1 MDLGL
6 KGKRAIVMAASRG
19 LGYASALGLA
29 REGCKLIVCS
39 RDQARIEAA
48 AATINQETGAD
59 VKALV
64 ADVSS
69 ASEAK
74 RLVDA
79 AVSAYGGLEI
89 VVHNAGG
96 PPAGETLQMTE
107 EQWQKAFEQ
116 NLLSFTRIV
125 GAAAPEMKKAG
136 YGRVLTIASSS
147 IKQPIPNLA
156 LSNALRAGVW
166 GIAKTLSRELAP
178 QGILVNV
185 IAPGRIDTER
195 IAELD
200 QANAQKSGKS
210 VEDVRKA
217 SIGGIHSDV
226 LAGPRSWRTLS
237 YFSLPR
243 RAATLPARPL
253 PSMARL
259 ALLCS
264 AVCVSLLLV
273 EPVRGQV
280 VVPAPVPAPVEEPR
294 PEFSEF
300 VVKLREQAL
309 AQGVTPATIEAAFTN
324 LEPLEIV
331 VERDRSQP
339 ETQLTI
345 DQYVSRRLTRGF
357 VRTAA
362 EKQRE
367 HRTDLVAIAK
377 KYGVSSSVL
386 VAIWG
391 MESNFGRFMG
401 TRPTVQ
407 ALATLAWEG
416 RRRAFF
422 TTELIDALQILD
434 KGYIELDQM
443 KGSWAGAMGQTQFMP
458 SSYLAHA
465 QDFDG
470 DGRRDIWNTLPDVF
484 ASIANYMI
492 AYGWKGDE
500 LWGREVRVPAGRRLE
515 AGGVG
520 WIQAERMPRRARTD
534 RADSAGEM
542 AVPRCPNGD
551 RAGALPKVARS
562 ASLLGAGK
570 KAYLV
575 YSNYDSLL
583 GYNCA
588 HAYALA
594 VGAAV

>member
-1 MDLGL
+1 MELGL

-48 AATINQETGAD
+48 AATINKETGAD

-79 AVSAYGGLEI
+79 AVAAYGGLEI

-217 SIGGIHSDV
+217 SIGGI
-226 LAGPRSWRTLS
+226 
-237 YFSLPR
+237 
-243 RAATLPARPL
+243 PL
-253 PSMARL
+253 GRL
-259 ALLCS
+259 
-264 AVCVSLLLV
+264 
-273 EPVRGQV
+273 G
-280 VVPAPVPAPVEEPR
+280 R
-294 PEFSEF
+294 PEELANL
-300 VVKLREQAL
+300 VVFLASQAGSYITG
-309 AQGVTPATIEAAFTN
+309 Q
-324 LEPLEIV
+324 
-331 VERDRSQP
+331 
-339 ETQLTI
+339 
-345 DQYVSRRLTRGF
+345 
-357 VRTAA
+357 
-362 EKQRE
+362 
-367 HRTDLVAIAK
+367 AI
-377 KYGVSSSVL
+377 
-386 VAIWG
+386 
-391 MESNFGRFMG
+391 
-401 TRPTVQ
+401 TV
-407 ALATLAWEG
+407 
-416 RRRAFF
+416 
-422 TTELIDALQILD
+422 D
-434 KGYIELDQM
+434 
-443 KGSWAGAMGQTQFMP
+443 
-458 SSYLAHA
+458 
-465 QDFDG
+465 
-470 DGRRDIWNTLPDVF
+470 
-484 ASIANYMI
+484 
-492 AYGWKGDE
+492 
-500 LWGREVRVPAGRRLE
+500 
-515 AGGVG
+515 
-520 WIQAERMPRRARTD
+520 
-534 RADSAGEM
+534 
-542 AVPRCPNGD
+542 
-551 RAGALPKVARS
+551 
-562 ASLLGAGK
+562 
-570 KAYLV
+570 
-575 YSNYDSLL
+575 
-583 GYNCA
+583 
-588 HAYALA
+588 
-594 VGAAV
+594 GAAGTAL